1 MAHYAMLAGPLYS
14 AVAKP
19 LSVAAAASNR
29 IGSNPVNSV
38 IAELNRVAAKGVHP
52 TECSL
57 LSQTA

>member
-1 MAHYAMLAGPLYS
+1 MLAGPLYS

-19 LSVAAAASNR
+19 LCVAAAASYR
-29 IGSNPVNSV
+29 IGSDPVNSV